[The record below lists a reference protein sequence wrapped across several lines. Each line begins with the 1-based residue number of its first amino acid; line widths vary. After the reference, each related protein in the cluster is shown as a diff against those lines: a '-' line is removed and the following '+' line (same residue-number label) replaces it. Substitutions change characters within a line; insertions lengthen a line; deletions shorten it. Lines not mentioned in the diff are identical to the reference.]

1 MDNSIKKKVEFYCA
15 YQERCRMEVIQKLK
29 KLKIYGDSIEEYIAH
44 LINNDFLN
52 EKRFAESYVRGKFN
66 NNDWGKIRIVRELES
81 RNISQVNIENALNE
95 INSKDYL
102 KKVRVL
108 SKKIINEN
116 NDKTKEK
123 IKEKIYSR
131 LEYKGWEKELIYEE
145 INNLIN

>member
-81 RNISQVNIENALNE
+81 RNISQVNIENALTE
-95 INSKDYL
+95 INHEDYL

-116 NDKTKEK
+116 NDKPKEK
-123 IKEKIYSR
+123 IKEMIYSR

>member
-1 MDNSIKKKVEFYCA
+1 MDKSIKKKVEFYCA

-66 NNDWGKIRIVRELES
+66 NNNWGKIRLIRELES
-81 RNISQVNIENALNE
+81 RNISQVNIENALTE
-95 INSKDYL
+95 INPEDYL

-116 NDKTKEK
+116 NDKPKEK
-123 IKEKIYSR
+123 IKEMIYSR

>member
-15 YQERCRMEVIQKLK
+15 YQERCRMEVSQKLK
-29 KLKIYGDSIEEYIAH
+29 KLKIYGDSIEEYIVH

-66 NNDWGKIRIVRELES
+66 NNNWGKIRIVRELES
-81 RNISQVNIENALNE
+81 RNISQLNIENALTK
-95 INSKDYL
+95 INHEDYL

>member
-1 MDNSIKKKVEFYCA
+1 
-15 YQERCRMEVIQKLK
+15 MEVIQKLK
-29 KLKIYGDSIEEYIAH
+29 KLKIYGDSIEGYINH
-44 LINNDFLN
+44 LINSDFLN

-66 NNDWGKIRIVRELES
+66 NNNWGKIRLIRELES
-81 RNISQVNIENALNE
+81 RNISQVNIENALTE
-95 INSKDYL
+95 INPEDYL

-116 NDKTKEK
+116 NDKPKEK
-123 IKEKIYSR
+123 IKEMIYSR

>member
-81 RNISQVNIENALNE
+81 RNISQVNIKNALTE
-95 INSKDYL
+95 INHEDYL

>member
-81 RNISQVNIENALNE
+81 RNISQVNIENALTE
-95 INSKDYL
+95 INQEDYL

-116 NDKTKEK
+116 NDKPKEK